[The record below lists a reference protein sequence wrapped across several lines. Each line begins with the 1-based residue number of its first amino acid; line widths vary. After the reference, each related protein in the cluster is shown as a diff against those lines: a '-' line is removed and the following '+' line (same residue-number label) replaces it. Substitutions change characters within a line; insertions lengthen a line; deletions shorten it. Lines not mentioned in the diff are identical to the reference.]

1 VMRRVR
7 DRERKW
13 RSRKRY
19 VGRYKRELEYQRAR
33 LKRRHRCGAAANTA
47 NHSASAKARAVGG
60 YRAAT
65 QQPLSCSTRKEA
77 CRGDRETSAGFGP
90 RAPPAS

>member
-65 QQPLSCSTRKEA
+65 QQPLSSTIL
-77 CRGDRETSAGFGP
+77 AGTRFAIVP
-90 RAPPAS
+90 RCDPALFLPGRRR